1 MGFKLGSDFVSDGS
15 KEDSAMNS
23 RTAYSTAV
31 LFAGTLALALATFSV
46 RPVVNDALAACAP
59 TDKINATTADDA
71 KNAMEKAGYTQIKIL
86 AKGCDNAWHG
96 TGMLNGQ
103 PVFVVW
109 NREGQVL
116 TEGD

>member
-1 MGFKLGSDFVSDGS
+1 
-15 KEDSAMNS
+15 MNS
-23 RTAYSTAV
+23 RRVLSTTNV
-31 LFAGTLALALATFSV
+31 LAGALTLALAGFAT
-46 RPVVNDALAACAP
+46 RPLMSDALAACAP
-59 TDKINATTADDA
+59 TDKINATTAQDA
-71 KNAMEKAGYTQIKIL
+71 TRAMEKAGYTQVKIL

-96 TGMLNGQ
+96 TAMLNGQ

>member
-1 MGFKLGSDFVSDGS
+1 
-15 KEDSAMNS
+15 MNS
-23 RTAYSTAV
+23 RTAISTAV
-31 LFAGTLALALATFSV
+31 FFGSLALALAVFSA

-71 KNAMEKAGYTQIKIL
+71 KAAMEKAGYTQVKIL

-96 TGMLNGQ
+96 TAMMNGQ

-109 NREGQVL
+109 NREGQVV